1 MTSTEKLP
9 TKGIYTLIVFLS
21 SGTQLKVGKLG
32 THTFP
37 AGYYTY
43 TGSALGKGA
52 SSLKKRVTRHL
63 KKRKQKFWH
72 IDFLLVH
79 ENATITAVIA
89 VQTSRKLECKMNLYI
104 KEELKPKIPVVDF
117 GASDCKENCKSHL
130 LYFNEENIKLKIE
143 ALYANKFRVKP
154 IVIDLAEN
162 YLI

>member
-1 MTSTEKLP
+1 MASTEKLP

-52 SSLKKRVTRHL
+52 SSLKQRVTRHL

-72 IDFLLVH
+72 IDFLLAH

-130 LYFNEENIKLKIE
+130 LYFNEENIKLKIK
-143 ALYANKFRVKP
+143 ALYANKFMLKP

-162 YLI
+162 